1 MLQSD
6 IKEQLKS
13 VFANLKS
20 SFVLRVERD
29 QSYAHAD
36 EYTAFVED
44 FVATSGKLS
53 VEWRKKTKKKK

>member
-36 EYTAFVED
+36 
-44 FVATSGKLS
+44 LS
-53 VEWRKKTKKKK
+53 LIHI